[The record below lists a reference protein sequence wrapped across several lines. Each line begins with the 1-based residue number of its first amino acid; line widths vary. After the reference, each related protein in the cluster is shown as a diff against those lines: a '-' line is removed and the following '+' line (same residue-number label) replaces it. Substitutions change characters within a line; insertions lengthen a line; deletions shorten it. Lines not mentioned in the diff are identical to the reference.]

1 MKKLKELAHRYFIEG
16 LGAMALGLFATL
28 IIGTIIGQIGML
40 VTNHV
45 SADAGKYFA
54 AASAAAKALTGAG
67 IGVAVAVKFKQSP
80 LLTAAA
86 GVCGMLGAHP
96 QLADANFAAPGEPL
110 GAFIAA
116 LIGIEIGRLV
126 SGKTKL
132 DIVLTPLVTI
142 AAGSA
147 TAFLVS
153 TPISDFMTWL
163 GMLVN
168 ISVDEHPVI
177 GGIVVAVLM
186 GIFLTL
192 PISSAAIGI
201 SMGLSGLAA
210 GAAVVGCSCQMIGF
224 AVTSYRDN
232 GFGGLIAQGVGTSMI
247 QIQNIIRKPQIWI
260 APTLASAV
268 LGPIS
273 SAVLRMTNT
282 PSGSGMGTSG
292 LVGQIQAFS
301 DEAGMVASFGAGKT
315 TVFVIV
321 MHFIAPAVLALLF
334 DLGLRKL
341 GWVKKGDMTLEG
353 GKEEKRKKAKKV

>member
-1 MKKLKELAHRYFIEG
+1 MRKIKELANRYFIDG

-28 IIGTIIGQIGML
+28 IIGTIIGQLGVLVSRYISENIG
-40 VTNHV
+40 T
-45 SADAGKYFA
+45 YF
-54 AASAAAKALTGAG
+54 ASAATVAKAATGAG
-67 IGVAVAVKFKQSP
+67 IGVAVAVKYKQSP
-80 LLTAAA
+80 LLAAAA
-86 GVCGMLGAHP
+86 GVCGMLGAHSADLSK
-96 QLADANFAAPGEPL
+96 LASPGEPL
-110 GAFIAA
+110 GAFVAA

-142 AAGSA
+142 AAGSV

-153 TPISDFMTWL
+153 GPISSFMTWL
-163 GMLVN
+163 GSLVN
-168 ISVDEHPVI
+168 ISVDAHPVI
-177 GGIVVAVLM
+177 GGVIVSTLM

-201 SMGLSGLAA
+201 SLGLSGLAA

-232 GFGGLIAQGVGTSMI
+232 GFGGFIAQGVGTSMI
-247 QIQNIIRKPQIWI
+247 QIPNIIRKPTIWI

-273 SAVLRMTNT
+273 SAVLKMTNT

-301 DEAGMVASFGAGKT
+301 EEAGMVSKFGSVQT
-315 TVFVIV
+315 LIFVLC
-321 MHFIAPAVLALLF
+321 MHVIAPAVLALIF
-334 DLGLRKL
+334 DLVLRKI
-341 GWVKKGDMTLEG
+341 GWVSKGDMKLG
-353 GKEEKRKKAKKV
+353 DRDDAKEAKRK